1 MQSNINELLATAH
14 QWMELDPDNAELLS
28 TEIIAAED
36 DESWA
41 ITTLTARFAGYL
53 TFGTAGL
60 RAPLGPGTTRMNR
73 VVVRRAAAGIAD
85 FALQHTTSP
94 VIIIGYDARHYSREF
109 AQDSAAVFTAAG
121 CRVKLMPNTV
131 PTPLLAFALQRYEA
145 DVGIMVTASHNPPA
159 DNGYKVYLGAS
170 CVEPDD
176 AAGAFTQITSPT
188 DQRIAEYIQVWNKSD
203 TLPALASTGWEF
215 VPESIVNEYVTA
227 VSQFLDELSP
237 TTQRSGL
244 NVVYTPMHGVGAGV
258 FCQLMSAT
266 GFDTMALVDQ
276 QVDPDPDFPTVAF
289 PNPEEPGALDLAFS
303 TANSLPETDL
313 VIAHDPDADRLAVA
327 VPVDGEWHRLSGD
340 HIGLLLGARLMPYLA
355 TNGLVLA
362 NSVVSAPQL
371 AKLAGQAQLKHR
383 VTPTGFKWICRV
395 DNLGFGYEEAL
406 GYAVAPHL
414 VKDKDGLS
422 AAVVL
427 ADLAA
432 ELKTAGSDLVAY
444 LRKLSA
450 QLGPSMT
457 DQVSVPVPS
466 PAVGA
471 GLLDD
476 LRKNPPL
483 QLAQQSPVVV
493 VDYANPQANLAQ
505 EYGPMNMIEFSTKGI
520 VNARLMLRPS
530 GTEPKVKCYVSV
542 SAAPGTAFGT
552 VQAAM
557 DGLRE
562 EAANLVKLV

>member
-1 MQSNINELLATAH
+1 MQSNIDELLATAH
-14 QWMELDPDNAELLS
+14 QWMELDPDNAEILA
-28 TEIIAAED
+28 TEILAAEAN
-36 DESWA
+36 ESWA
-41 ITTLTARFAGYL
+41 ITALTARFSGYL

-73 VVVRRAAAGIAD
+73 VVVRRAAAGIAE
-85 FALQHTTSP
+85 FALHRTTSP
-94 VIIIGYDARHYSREF
+94 VIIIGYDARHCSREF
-109 AQDSAAVFTAAG
+109 AEESAAVFTAAG
-121 CRVKLMPNTV
+121 CRAKLMPSTT
-131 PTPLLAFALQRYEA
+131 PTPLLAFALHRYDA

-159 DNGYKVYLGAS
+159 DNGYKVYLGAR
-170 CVEPDD
+170 CVGPED
-176 AAGAFTQITSPT
+176 ATGAFAQITSPT
-188 DQRIAEYIQVWNKSD
+188 DQRIAEHIQSWNSSD
-203 TLPALASTGWEF
+203 TLPALATTGWEF
-215 VPESIVNEYVTA
+215 VPEVIADEYVIS
-227 VSQFLDELSP
+227 VSKFLDELSP

-244 NVVYTPMHGVGAGV
+244 NIVYTAMHGVGAGV
-258 FCQLMSAT
+258 FCQLMSAA

-276 QVDPDPDFPTVAF
+276 QIDPDPDFPTVAF
-289 PNPEEPGALDLAFS
+289 PNPEEPGALDLAVS

-313 VIAHDPDADRLAVA
+313 IIAHDPDADRLAVA
-327 VPVDGEWHRLSGD
+327 VPVGGEWHRLSGD
-340 HIGLLLGARLMPYLA
+340 DIGLLLGERLMPYLA
-355 TNGLVLA
+355 ANRLVLA

-371 AKLAGQAQLKHR
+371 AKLANLAQLEHR

-406 GYAVAPHL
+406 GYAVVPHL

-422 AAVVL
+422 AAAVL

-432 ELKTAGSDLVAY
+432 ELKAAGSDLVAH
-444 LRKLSA
+444 LHKLSTKI
-450 QLGPSMT
+450 GPSVT

-471 GLLDD
+471 GLLND

-483 QLAQQSPVVV
+483 QLAQQGPVTVI
-493 VDYANPQANLAQ
+493 DYANRQTNLAQ
-505 EYGPMNMIEFSTKGI
+505 EYGPMNMIEFSTEGI
-520 VNARLMLRPS
+520 VHARLMIRPS

-562 EAANLVKLV
+562 EAANLINMI